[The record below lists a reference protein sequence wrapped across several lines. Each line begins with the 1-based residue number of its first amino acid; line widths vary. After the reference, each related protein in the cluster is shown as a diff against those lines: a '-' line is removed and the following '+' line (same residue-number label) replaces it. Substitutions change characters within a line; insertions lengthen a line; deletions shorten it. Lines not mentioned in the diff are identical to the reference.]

1 MVWFACQIYRLGV
14 VFIQNKSVESDG
26 DLQQSSLVVDDV
38 RSVIDGVKDELD
50 EHRNSIND
58 NTDEIQSNFA
68 YLCELDK
75 KIEMLSAR
83 VEGLFLAVGGS
94 SVQREFK
101 VAPLSGRERD
111 VFMAL
116 YALGEVFPFVSYKQI
131 AKKLGM
137 SESLVSGY
145 LAGLIEKGV
154 PVVKKYDSGI
164 AYVKLD
170 DLFRQ
175 LQAKKALVG
184 VNSVLSCWL

>member
-1 MVWFACQIYRLGV
+1 MVC
-14 VFIQNKSVESDG
+14 IQDSSVESG
-26 DLQQSSLVVDDV
+26 DLHGSLVTVESF
-38 RSVIDGVKDELD
+38 REMLGSIKDELD

-58 NTDEIQSNFA
+58 NTDEIQSNFS

-83 VEGLFLAVGGS
+83 IEELFLVVGSAAAG
-94 SVQREFK
+94 REFK

-131 AKKLGM
+131 ARKLGI
-137 SESLVSGY
+137 SECLVSGY
-145 LAGLIEKGV
+145 LAGLVEKGV
-154 PVVKKYDSGI
+154 PIVKKYDSGV
-164 AYVKLD
+164 AFVKLD

-175 LQAKKALVG
+175 LQAKDSMFG